1 MEEREREREEEEMEQ
16 EKKEGETNV
25 CLSDD
30 VDVVDMTNSDSS
42 SAWILTESIHARTLM
57 CISLGS
63 DHKRERR
70 IPLLGY
76 SE

>member
-1 MEEREREREEEEMEQ
+1 MEERERGGEEEMEQ

-30 VDVVDMTNSDSS
+30 VDVDMTNSDSS

-57 CISLGS
+57 CTLFGS
-63 DHKRERR
+63 QEKEADSARVFRVM
-70 IPLLGY
+70 
-76 SE
+76 